1 MVCCGG
7 PYNGRA
13 PLSGYRR
20 PMESRLAE
28 IEAKLSF
35 AEDLIDSLNTTV
47 YRQQARLDLLE
58 SQIRLLH
65 QQIQALQPNEEFRSL
80 RDEIPPHY

>member
-1 MVCCGG
+1 MGRG
-7 PYNGRA
+7 PYNPSVLPPPG
-13 PLSGYRR
+13 LS
-20 PMESRLAE
+20 MEARLNE

-35 AEDLIDSLNTTV
+35 AEDLIDSLNTAV
-47 YRQQARLDLLE
+47 YRQQARIELLE
-58 SQIRLLH
+58 GQVRLLH